1 MGLHFVPWLIILGG
15 VLAPLTSAAQ
25 NTGPDTPKNPAD
37 FQKLVLERANPD
49 SLATDYAGAWLNIYQ
64 YLVPARFIDRHLYE
78 QALLKLASTEGHGCE
93 AAKERQAALACEANA
108 AADVALSL
116 IGFTENVLF
125 RRDAVAFAES
135 ISDADPEPLIDS
147 LLRLAYDEWS
157 HGSITE
163 AEIAAN
169 RAATL
174 LAGRPQSVT
183 QARRLRLAVLKA
195 RLADAHLD
203 DGAALAALS
212 EGVDAVVSKD
222 IQRTV
227 ADPGVS
233 DLVTLHLRG
242 RFCPNCGRPVAAPV
256 KRWLATEGSLLQV
269 LAAPPGT
276 YSTNEL
282 KAHALRYIKGN
293 SAKEI
298 AAMRWQHLAGKDDVA
313 AARML
318 ALSSFIGADS
328 LQQPIMLKFLLE
340 PDPRRQSAM
349 PMKKAFDQIAND
361 EFGQHGLELSIPT
374 AFEEAS
380 WHYENGGLTNAARMT
395 LEYLAQYRERYED
408 EKQAV
413 KRTIRQARVFALAL
427 ARLAALQLAA
437 GDRAAAARSLDDASA
452 IAQAKLREES
462 GPDGGR
468 TILAMRDLSD
478 TLRLIA
484 QTRHK
489 LVAPTGHA
497 EKPVGADALFR
508 AMQAAITGETALTL
522 EIAQQRRVLNTPR
535 LAGLRREQLRATVE
549 ASHMAQIVEQYADF
563 NYDEVLTQAQRDAEA
578 RRDQV
583 AAELAKILPSTA
595 QAVAE
600 IEPVAL
606 ADARSHLARNE
617 ALVLLRVG
625 SRSLD
630 GFLLD
635 REGRTFVW
643 RSPVRQDELEALVK
657 SLRTGADMAAGKA
670 PTFPIA
676 DAARL
681 HEVIFGPIKARLGA
695 YRKLLVLGDG
705 PLQSLP
711 YGILLTGMPANAPK
725 SAQDF
730 RAAALPWLVRT
741 HAIALV
747 PSVRSLVAQRLGAH
761 ASRAS
766 RPFLGVGNP
775 QLASAGAG
783 QRNIDMKSVFA
794 GSKGGLA
801 DIAVLRNLASLP
813 ETEDELRDIAK
824 VLNAGP
830 EDIIVGSA
838 ANETAMKTLPL
849 ANYRIVTFAT
859 HGALAGELA
868 GTSEPGLVL
877 TPPPAATAEDDGF
890 LSLSEIAG
898 LKLDADLIILSACNT
913 GTSDGRPRAE
923 SLSGL
928 ARGFFNAGARGL
940 LVTHW
945 AIPSESAVKSTT
957 GLVAARARDPGMDWA
972 EALREATLA
981 IIDRE
986 GPQEWAH
993 PSYWGAYVAIGVLPA
1008 ALDVIES
1015 TDAQQSNQRSPKPE
1029 TTAASTSERSKA
1041 VEYLVRE
1048 QIAAACNGKKG
1059 AIDPASVI
1067 ERDLTGDDKPDLII
1081 HHHGIAC
1088 EDGGRSGFCGA
1099 QECSANLYV
1108 RHDTLLR
1115 AASEFGAVE
1124 WIRVGEGRVPTIH
1137 TVTHG
1142 GKPLAL
1148 KWNGSEFRAVSA
1160 ALPSPAAAR
1169 SKAAEYLIAEQI
1181 ADACDGKP
1189 GTIDPRAVIER
1200 DLTGD
1205 GNADLII
1212 SHDGITCGRGGRS
1225 GLCGMQVCSVMIYVR
1240 RGPLLKLVVGD
1251 LLGMG
1256 VTVGDG
1262 KIPTIRSHAHGGKRH
1277 SMKWNGQ
1284 EFR

>member
-1 MGLHFVPWLIILGG
+1 MPAAGLHFVPWLMILWG
-15 VLAPLTSAAQ
+15 VFAPLIAAAQ
-25 NTGPDTPKNPAD
+25 GAQSGVPKNPAD
-37 FQKLVLERANPD
+37 FQKLVLERAIPD
-49 SLATDYAGAWLNIYQ
+49 SLATDYGGAWANIYQ
-64 YLVPARFIDRHLYE
+64 YLVPARFIDRNLYE
-78 QALLKLASTEGHGCE
+78 QALLQLAATVGHGCD
-93 AAKERQAALACEANA
+93 AAKGRQAALACEANM

-125 RRDAVAFAES
+125 RRDAVSFAES
-135 ISDADPEPLIDS
+135 IADADPEPLINS
-147 LLRLAYDEWS
+147 LLRLADDEWS

-163 AEIAAN
+163 AKIALN
-169 RAATL
+169 RAAAL
-174 LAGRPQSVT
+174 LAARPGSAT
-183 QARRLRLAVLKA
+183 HDRRLRVAVLKA

-203 DGAALAALS
+203 DGTALAAFS
-212 EGVDAVVSKD
+212 EAVDAVLSKD
-222 IQRTV
+222 IQKAM
-227 ADPGVS
+227 ADPMS

-242 RFCPNCGRPVAAPV
+242 RFCPNCGRPIAEPV
-256 KRWLATEGSLLQV
+256 KRWLTAAGSPLQV
-269 LAAPPGT
+269 LSAPPGT
-276 YSTNEL
+276 YSASEL
-282 KAHALRYIKGN
+282 QTYARRFLRESKIV
-293 SAKEI
+293 
-298 AAMRWQHLAGKDDVA
+298 AMRRQHLAGKDDVA
-313 AARML
+313 AARTWAL
-318 ALSSFIGADS
+318 ASFIGAS
-328 LQQPIMLKFLLE
+328 PFGPPPMLKFLLE
-340 PDPRRQSAM
+340 SNPRRQAAM
-349 PMKKAFDQIAND
+349 PMKQVFDDIAND
-361 EFGQHGLELSIPT
+361 EFGQHGLERSIPA

-380 WHYENGGLTNAARMT
+380 WYYENAGFANAARMT
-395 LEYLAQYRERYED
+395 LEYLAQYRARYED

-437 GDRAAAARSLDDASA
+437 GDGTAAARSLEDAGA

-462 GPDGGR
+462 GLDGER
-468 TILAMRDLSD
+468 AILAMRDLSD

-489 LVAPTGHA
+489 LVAPTGQA
-497 EKPVGADALFR
+497 ENPAGADALFR

-522 EIAQQRRVLNTPR
+522 EIAQQRRILNTPR
-535 LAGLRREQLRATVE
+535 LAELRREQLRATAE
-549 ASHMAQIVEQYADF
+549 ASRMAQIVEQYADF
-563 NYDEVLTQAQRDAEA
+563 NYDEVLTLARRSAEA

-583 AAELAKILPSTA
+583 VAELARTMPPAA
-595 QAVAE
+595 QAAAE
-600 IEPVAL
+600 MEPVAL
-606 ADARSHLARNE
+606 ADARSHLVRGE
-617 ALVLLRVG
+617 ALVLLSVG

-635 REGRTFVW
+635 REGRTFAW
-643 RSPVRQDELEALVK
+643 RSPVRQTELEALVR
-657 SLRTGADMAAGKA
+657 SLRTGADMVNGKA

-681 HEVIFGPIKARLGA
+681 HEIIFGPIKGRLGA

-711 YGILLTGMPANAPK
+711 YGILLTGMPADEPK
-725 SAQDF
+725 LAQQF

-747 PSVRSLVAQRLGAH
+747 PSVRSLVAQRSGKH
-761 ASRAS
+761 ASRAP
-766 RPFLGVGNP
+766 RPFLGIGNP
-775 QLASAGAG
+775 QLASAGVG

-801 DIAVLRNLASLP
+801 DIAVLRNLATLP

-830 EDIIVGSA
+830 EDIIVGPA
-838 ANETAMKTLPL
+838 ANETAVKTLPL
-849 ANYRIVTFAT
+849 TRYRIITFAT

-890 LSLSEIAG
+890 LSLSEIAD

-945 AIPSESAVKSTT
+945 AIPSDSAVKSTT
-957 GLVAARARDPGMDWA
+957 GLVAARARDPVMDWA
-972 EALREATLA
+972 DALREATLA

-986 GPQEWAH
+986 GPPEWAH

-1015 TDAQQSNQRSPKPE
+1015 TDAQQSNQRSPKSE
-1029 TTAASTSERSKA
+1029 TTAASTSERPMA

-1059 AIDPASVI
+1059 TIDPASVI

-1108 RHDTLLR
+1108 RRDKLLR

-1124 WIRVGEGRVPTIH
+1124 WIKVGEGRVPTIH

-1169 SKAAEYLIAEQI
+1169 SRAAEHLIAEQI
-1181 ADACDGKP
+1181 AAACDGKP
-1189 GTIDPRAVIER
+1189 GAIDPRAVIER

-1212 SHDGITCGRGGRS
+1212 SHDGITCSRGRRS
-1225 GLCGMQVCSVMIYVR
+1225 GFCGMQVCSVMIYVR
-1240 RGPLLKLVVGD
+1240 HGPLLQRAVGEFLGTKL
-1251 LLGMG
+1251 
-1256 VTVGDG
+1256 TVGDG
-1262 KIPTIRSHAHGGKRH
+1262 KVPTIRLHAHGGKQH

-1284 EFR
+1284 DFR